1 MKTERIVLRNHV
13 GGASSGATQAVRAGN
28 FIFVGGQMSL
38 DGRGRVVGTD
48 IATQAERAF
57 DALKRVLKEAG
68 AGMADVVKHNVYI
81 DYQGDDAALARFM
94 DQLDEVRLAHFTDP
108 GPTTTE
114 ICAGLDREGALL
126 QVEAVAAIGLPKQ
139 RLMPDG
145 HWRWGRKLPFSQGW
159 KVGDLVFVGGQ
170 RSLDGDGRLVGVG
183 DIAVQTANAF
193 GSVEKVLKAAGGDR
207 TNLMR
212 QNTYYR
218 FLGEGHDVTDYWE
231 KMTRVR
237 MQHWPKPTPCGTGVR
252 VRGFPLSEELIQ
264 TEGIG
269 VLGSDKQ
276 RLMPANHWDW
286 SIRNNDFTQGW
297 RNGEFVF
304 IGGQIS
310 ADDKARAVG
319 GDLASQ
325 TRNVYRF
332 IRNTL
337 REAGCDERDVI
348 KLNSYYY
355 ATGDS
360 ARLAE
365 AAATMGR
372 IQKEFY
378 PEPGPAATTVKVTG
392 FAFEEL
398 LVEIEAIAV
407 MRG

>member
-1 MKTERIVLRNHV
+1 MKTECIAPRGHI
-13 GGASSGATQAVRAGN
+13 GGASSTASQAVRAGN

-38 DGRGRVVGTD
+38 DERGRVVGSD

-57 DALKRVLKEAG
+57 DALKRVLRDAG
-68 AGMADVVKHNVYI
+68 ATMADVVKHNVYV
-81 DYQGDDAALARFM
+81 DYDGDDAALARFM
-94 DQLDEVRLAHFTDP
+94 EQLNEVRLAHFRDP

-114 ICAGLDREGALL
+114 TRVGLDCEGALI
-126 QVEAVAAIGLPKQ
+126 QVEAVAALAMPKQ
-139 RLMPDG
+139 RLMPND
-145 HWRWGRKLPFSQGW
+145 HWGWGNRLPFSQGW
-159 KVGDLVFVGGQ
+159 KVGDVVFVGGQ
-170 RSLDGDGRLVGVG
+170 RSLDANGRLVGVG
-183 DIAVQTANAF
+183 DIATQTANAF
-193 GSVEKVLKAAGGDR
+193 SSVEKVLKAAGGNR
-207 TNLMR
+207 NNLMR

-218 FLGEGHDVTDYWE
+218 FLGEGHDVTGYWE

-237 MQHWPKPTPCGTGVR
+237 MQYWSKPTPCGTGVR
-252 VRGFPLSEELIQ
+252 VKGFPFGEEMIQ

-269 VLGSDKQ
+269 VLGTSKQ

-319 GDLASQ
+319 EDLAAQ

-332 IRNTL
+332 IHNTL
-337 REAGCDERDVI
+337 SEAGCDERNVV

-355 ATGDS
+355 VPGDS

-365 AAATMGR
+365 AAATMGN

-378 PEPGPAATTVKVTG
+378 PDPGPAATTVKVTG

>member
-1 MKTERIVLRNHV
+1 MKTERIAPRGHV
-13 GGASSGATQAVRAGN
+13 GGASSTATQAVRAGN

-38 DGRGRVVGTD
+38 DERGRVVGSD
-48 IATQAERAF
+48 IGTQAERTF
-57 DALKRVLKEAG
+57 DALKRVLTEAG

-81 DYQGDDAALARFM
+81 DHDGDDAELARFM
-94 DQLDEVRLAHFTDP
+94 QQLNQVRMAHFRDP

-114 ICAGLDREGALL
+114 IRAGLDREGALIQL
-126 QVEAVAAIGLPKQ
+126 EAVAAVGLPKQ
-139 RLMPDG
+139 RLMPND
-145 HWRWGRKLPFSQGW
+145 HWGWSKGLPFSQGW
-159 KVGDLVFVGGQ
+159 KVGDFVFVGGQ
-170 RSLDGDGRLVGVG
+170 RSLDANGRLTGIG
-183 DIAVQTANAF
+183 DIAAQTANAF

-207 TNLMR
+207 NNLMR

-218 FLGEGHDVTDYWE
+218 FLGEGHGVTDYWE

-237 MQHWPKPTPCGTGVR
+237 MQHWSKPTPCGTGVR
-252 VRGFPLSEELIQ
+252 VKGFPYNEELIQ

-269 VLGSDKQ
+269 VLGTDKQ

-286 SIRNNDFTQGW
+286 SIRNDDFTQGW
-297 RNGEFVF
+297 RNGELVF

-319 GDLASQ
+319 GDLATQ

-332 IRNTL
+332 IRSTL
-337 REAGCDERDVI
+337 REAGCDERDVV
-348 KLNSYYY
+348 KLNSYYCVS
-355 ATGDS
+355 GD
-360 ARLAE
+360 AAQLAE
-365 AAATMGR
+365 AAAVMGN

-378 PEPGPAATTVKVTG
+378 PDPGPAATTVQVTG

>member
-1 MKTERIVLRNHV
+1 MKTERFAPREHR
-13 GGASSGATQAVRAGN
+13 GGASSTATQAVRAGN
-28 FIFVGGQMSL
+28 LVFVGGQMSL
-38 DGRGRVVGTD
+38 DERGRVVGTD

-57 DALKRVLKEAG
+57 DSLKRALAEAG

-81 DYQGDDAALARFM
+81 DYDGDEAEFARFM
-94 DQLDEVRLAHFTDP
+94 DQLNQVRLAHFSEP
-108 GPTTTE
+108 GPATTE
-114 ICAGLDREGALL
+114 TRVGLDREGALI
-126 QVEAVAAIGLPKQ
+126 QVEAIAAIGTPKH
-139 RLMPDG
+139 RLMPEG
-145 HWRWGRKLPFSQGW
+145 HWGWDTRLPFSQGW
-159 KVGDLVFVGGQ
+159 KVGDVVFIGGQ
-170 RSLDGDGRLVGVG
+170 RSLDPNGKLKGIG
-183 DIAVQTANAF
+183 DIETQTANAF
-193 GSVEKVLKAAGGDR
+193 SSLEKVLIAAGGSR
-207 TNLMR
+207 NNLMR

-237 MQHWPKPTPCGTGVR
+237 MQYWSKPTACGTGVR
-252 VRGFPLSEELIQ
+252 INGFRFGDELIQ

-269 VLGSDKQ
+269 VLGQDKQ

-297 RNGEFVF
+297 RNGELVF

-310 ADDKARAVG
+310 ADDKAKAVG
-319 GDLASQ
+319 SDLAAQ

-332 IRNTL
+332 IHNTL
-337 REAGCDERDVI
+337 REAGCDERDVV

-355 ATGDS
+355 VDGNS

-365 AAATMGR
+365 AATTMGN

-378 PEPGPAATTVKVTG
+378 PDPGPAATTVKVMG

-407 MRG
+407 VRG